1 MIKTKICTLRFND
14 QEMIF
19 LEIKILMFRCASLFK
34 VTIVCRTFNRLRK
47 GRRTFNRLRRGRRTF
62 NRLRNF
68 EHFIISMGYN
78 IVHQKFKVLF
88 INSYRRSF
96 HTNKIYN

>member
-1 MIKTKICTLRFND
+1 MLR
-14 QEMIF
+14 M
-19 LEIKILMFRCASLFK
+19 
-34 VTIVCRTFNRLRK
+34 
-47 GRRTFNRLRRGRRTF
+47 GRRTLNRLRRTL
-62 NRLRNF
+62 NMLRNF

-96 HTNKIYN
+96 HTNKIYNNKSSLYYNQENIDWSR